1 MNYKNVN
8 IGKSAKKHENFEL
21 ILLEH
26 FEVNMGNNERVF
38 FVD

>member
-8 IGKSAKKHENFEL
+8 IGKSAKKLENLKL

-26 FEVNMGNNERVF
+26 FEVNMGNNERVVS
-38 FVD
+38 VD